1 MSSLPGINT
10 NDKPITHP
18 TPAEAY
24 ELACNYAA
32 LLRALYTNPQFR
44 FQETPTPEIAKVS
57 KETHMGLFFVTDF
70 VENTYVKHVLPY
82 LPAGASRHCR
92 ALANPWAYAD
102 PSYVWTWEWDPES
115 QTMWDK
121 KGSDAEEEEEVP
133 FPTFPESDAREM
145 VSDIWTRGFMA
156 QKIIVE
162 NETDPKARALAGG
175 QPFDFGPE
183 ARELV
188 KKVGIPEK
196 GVPK

>member
-82 LPAGASRHCR
+82 LPAGGLSTLPRPR
-92 ALANPWAYAD
+92 QP
-102 PSYVWTWEWDPES
+102 WDPES